1 MKIGGTETNI
11 VLNPL
16 NAIRSVSTAALRAR
30 LTTLP
35 PHKKACRSSM

>member
-16 NAIRSVSTAALRAR
+16 NAIRSAATHALRPC
-30 LTTLP
+30 LF
-35 PHKKACRSSM
+35 